1 MKNPST
7 ELRFDNA
14 RKRLADALKGLEE
27 SVKKKL
33 HEGALG
39 LKMLDVGHENF
50 DSTQAKLIE
59 QAVTIENLNSEIN
72 NLQKNLSVLGRDTEF
87 MNTKNKLFAE
97 KINETRN
104 QQATLIAA
112 IEADLAQIEAVI
124 TNEE

>member
-1 MKNPST
+1 MKNSST